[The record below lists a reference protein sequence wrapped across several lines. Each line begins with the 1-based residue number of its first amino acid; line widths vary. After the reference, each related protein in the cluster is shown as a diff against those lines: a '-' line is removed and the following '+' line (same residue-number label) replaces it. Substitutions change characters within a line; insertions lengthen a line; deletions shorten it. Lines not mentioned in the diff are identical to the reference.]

1 VNLLTEEVD
10 QLRLVDFEITADE
23 KDNVFIINIL
33 LINNGFAGVLCLVS
47 EEIADVFNGVDVRCI
62 NLFECSGFC
71 VSCDIGNVLS
81 CLHVGS
87 VIAGIT
93 QNDGILSD
101 RSQKHELMGDVSAH
115 HTGIGFDRYH
125 LRHADTLE
133 DALVCCVAFLVIL
146 LQIFLAGME
155 GVSILHR
162 KLTHTDQS
170 GSRTGL
176 ITEFCLDLIDHKR
189 IFGVALCIL
198 AYKVYGC
205 LLVGHAEYHFG
216 IVAVGEAQQ
225 LIADAIV
232 TAGLI
237 PQRSRH
243 DNRELHFLAV
253 DFVHLLAQDLLDFAH
268 NAAQRQ
274 IGRIDSVCHI
284 FDVSA
289 FYHNSMAV
297 DDTVSRS
304 FFEAFSY

>member
-1 VNLLTEEVD
+1 
-10 QLRLVDFEITADE
+10 
-23 KDNVFIINIL
+23 
-33 LINNGFAGVLCLVS
+33 
-47 EEIADVFNGVDVRCI
+47 
-62 NLFECSGFC
+62 
-71 VSCDIGNVLS
+71 
-81 CLHVGS
+81 
-87 VIAGIT
+87 
-93 QNDGILSD
+93 
-101 RSQKHELMGDVSAH
+101 
-115 HTGIGFDRYH
+115 
-125 LRHADTLE
+125 
-133 DALVCCVAFLVIL
+133 
-146 LQIFLAGME
+146 ME

-253 DFVHLLAQDLLDFAH
+253 DFVHFLAQDLLDSRTISKRDMR
-268 NAAQRQ
+268 RQ
-274 IGRIDSVCHI
+274 VNLYMQTVMGEEPVRPDLVD
-284 FDVSA
+284 FDDA
-289 FYHNSMAV
+289 L
-297 DDTVSRS
+297 TW
-304 FFEAFSY
+304 